1 MNWRTTTGAVLVG
14 AGLLVLVF
22 WFSRVYHQAPASDA
36 ASKTTLKTNASP
48 NALRA
53 GAKTGP
59 GVPGPGAPRPG
70 LRPGPGGAT
79 PPGQVLPARPNTKG
93 GPGTNALALRTQT
106 NATTNSA
113 FAETLHRLQNHPAF
127 YPALALIPLCI
138 GAILLLVSFK
148 PKSKQAAPATGL
160 ETKTIARPLVRKG
173 GKTNVHGCNVLLVRP
188 DARQV
193 WQFSARA
200 GTFELSREQTSY
212 PGEPLPGKLIEKD
225 WRSLWQPKLNIA
237 WLPPESV
244 FLRVAQFPRSA
255 FTETVSMVEFQL
267 EKLSPIP
274 VPQIV
279 WSIQVLPHAKENM
292 QTVIVLIVAR
302 SVVEEF
308 LGQLEG
314 EGFLADRLELPM
326 VDQLQATSIKG
337 DGVWIYPAVAG
348 GNSTAMA
355 AWWYGGV
362 LQNLD
367 ILNLPP
373 TDRPAAL
380 KEQLVQMAWA
390 GELEGWLTSPPTWH
404 LVADATTAEDWGSAL
419 RTGME
424 QPVELITPR
433 TPTELAALTATRAA
447 QTEPQTNLLPV
458 EFSTRYQ
465 QQFVDRLW
473 MRALGATVAL
483 YLVGVSIYGIAV
495 GFFAFRTRAVEQ
507 QVADLGPTYT
517 NALQLKAQFQVLKD
531 RQELKYAALD
541 CWKAVAELL
550 PESATLEGL
559 NFGDGKKLSVNG
571 TAPSDQALQLTQF
584 EGAMRKY
591 AVNSQPLFDQTKG
604 DTISMNPNPGAG
616 TLRWGFTLELKR
628 VEVQ

>member
-22 WFSRVYHQAPASDA
+22 WFSRVYHQAPASDS
-36 ASKTTLKTNASP
+36 ASKATLKTNASP

-59 GVPGPGAPRPG
+59 GAPGPGVPRPG
-70 LRPGPGGAT
+70 LRPGSAT
-79 PPGQVLPARPNTKG
+79 PPGQLLPPRPNAKG
-93 GPGTNALALRTQT
+93 GAGTNAVAVGPQT
-106 NATTNSA
+106 NVKTNSA
-113 FAETLHRLQNHPAF
+113 FAETFHRLQSHPAF
-127 YPALALIPLCI
+127 YPALALIPLGI

-148 PKSKQAAPATGL
+148 QKSKPATPVAASA
-160 ETKTIARPLVRKG
+160 TQIITRPLLRKP
-173 GKTNVHGCNVLLVRP
+173 GKTNVHACNVLQVRS

-193 WQFSARA
+193 WQFGARA
-200 GTFELSREQTSY
+200 GSFVLNREQTSY
-212 PGEPLPGKLIEKD
+212 PGEPLPTKLIAKD
-225 WRSLWQPKLNIA
+225 WRSLWQPKLNVA

-255 FTETVSMVEFQL
+255 FSETVSMVEFQL

-308 LGQLEG
+308 LGKLEG

-326 VDQLQATSIKG
+326 VDQLQATRIKG

-348 GNSTAMA
+348 GNSTALA

-373 TDRPAAL
+373 TERPAAL

-390 GELEGWLTSPPTWH
+390 GELEGWLTSPPAWH
-404 LVADATTAEDWGSAL
+404 LVADATTAAEWESVL

-424 QPVELITPR
+424 QPVEVITPR
-433 TPTELAALTATRAA
+433 TATELAALTAARVSQA
-447 QTEPQTNLLPV
+447 EPQANLLPA

-495 GFFAFRTRAVEQ
+495 GFFAFRTRAVEE
-507 QVADLGPTYT
+507 QVTELGPTYT

-559 NFGDGKKLSVNG
+559 SFGEGKRLSLNG
-571 TAPSDQALQLTQF
+571 TAPSDQAQQLIQF
-584 EGAMRKY
+584 DGAMRKY
-591 AVNSQPLFDQTKG
+591 AVNSQPLFDATKG